1 MYGTLD
7 DDTIDKF
14 HSARYVEGA
23 SMMGY
28 ARGIAKGIAPQARI
42 AVYKVCWV
50 NGCFDSDVVFA
61 IDQALDDGVDVISMS
76 IAGQN
81 TPYFIDNFVM
91 ATFEAAKRG
100 VLVSVPASN
109 YGPKA

>member
-1 MYGTLD
+1 
-7 DDTIDKF
+7 
-14 HSARYVEGA
+14 
-23 SMMGY
+23 MGY

-81 TPYFIDNFVM
+81 TTYFIDNFVM